1 MLFRSLGREMARLH
15 KAGVWM
21 KDFSPG
27 NVLFTC
33 DDDGSSFSF
42 YFVDLNRIEFDTFS
56 PTKLD
61 HMWERIL
68 FDREQLAIA
77 TRSYAMELGLDPD
90 KVLQSALRRWQDYV
104 KRHS

>member
-1 MLFRSLGREMARLH
+1 
-15 KAGVWM
+15 
-21 KDFSPG
+21 
-27 NVLFTC
+27 
-33 DDDGSSFSF
+33 
-42 YFVDLNRIEFDTFS
+42 
-56 PTKLD
+56 
-61 HMWERIL
+61 MWERIL